1 MIFLRFFWE
10 EKVLE
15 IWVVPNGEL
24 QVFTASFLF
33 GFHVWACL
41 FHLWSTMPGSGL
53 CVTPHHHLPWC
64 RNSIVPSQM
73 ELTFQKEF
81 TGATFLTASLWY
93 WGHLLWQLLPP
104 TLSLSYGA
112 ATCHVDKPSHLRYE
126 HHCWDGSTCC
136 CHLTDG
142 I

>member
-104 TLSLSYGA
+104 IAWVTGLPLATLI
-112 ATCHVDKPSHLRYE
+112 SHPTWGMNTTAEMAPPVAVTWLMA
-126 HHCWDGSTCC
+126 SN
-136 CHLTDG
+136 
-142 I
+142 